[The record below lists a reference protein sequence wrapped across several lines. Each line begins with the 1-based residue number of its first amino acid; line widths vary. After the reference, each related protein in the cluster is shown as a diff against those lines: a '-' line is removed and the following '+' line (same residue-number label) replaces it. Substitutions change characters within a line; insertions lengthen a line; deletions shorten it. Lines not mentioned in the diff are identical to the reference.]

1 MSAPASPRRP
11 NILFVI
17 TDDHQADALGAAGHP
32 VVNTPVLDGLAERG
46 VRFPNATHAGS
57 MVAAICSPA
66 RACLLTGRDLLGSN
80 ADPGPTGGS
89 EDTVTLNP
97 DAKTLP
103 ELLGEAGYETFFTG
117 KWHNDRESFLRSFQG
132 ARRIF
137 HGGMCDH
144 DAVPLIADRAAFTR
158 GEAPEIGEGF
168 STELFCESM
177 VEYLDNRSSDSP
189 FFAWLSITSPHDPR
203 TPPADYLAQYPSAEM
218 PLPPS
223 FCPEPEFDNGEL
235 DIRDERLAPKPLQE
249 DTVREHVAGY
259 YGMITHQDVQI
270 GRVLSALDASGESD
284 NTIIVYVGDH
294 GLSVGNH
301 GLLGKQ
307 NLYEHS
313 TRVPL
318 IMSGPGVPV
327 GQTRDGLVYSLDVF
341 ATLLELAGVSAPAGG
356 VSRSLVPQFSEGQ
369 GGRSEVVSLYKGI
382 QRMVKESRWKLIE
395 YRPGD
400 ESRIEL
406 FDLEADPHE
415 LNNLAGDPRMSEI
428 ILRLRRKLHDWQTA
442 TGDRWM
448 TVDFSS
454 QPLPVAS

>member
-1 MSAPASPRRP
+1 MSDPASPHRP

-17 TDDHQADALGAAGHP
+17 TDDHQADALGTAGHA
-32 VVNTPVLDGLAERG
+32 VVKTPTLDQLAARG
-46 VRFPNATHAGS
+46 VRFPQATHAGS
-57 MVAAICSPA
+57 MLAAICSPA
-66 RACLLTGRDLLGSN
+66 RACLLTGRDLVGSN
-80 ADPGPTGGS
+80 CDPGPTSGP

-103 ELLGEAGYETFFTG
+103 ELLGESGYETFFTG
-117 KWHNDRESFLRSFQG
+117 KWHNDRESFLRSFQH

-144 DAVPLIADRAAFTR
+144 DAVPLIADRAAFLR
-158 GEAPEIGEGF
+158 GETPVIGEGF
-168 STELFCESM
+168 STELFCGAM
-177 VEYLDNRSSDSP
+177 VDYLQNRDSESP
-189 FFAWLSITSPHDPR
+189 FFAWLSLTSPHDPR
-203 TPPADYLAQYPSAEM
+203 TPPENYLAQYPPDEM
-218 PLPPS
+218 PLPPA
-223 FCPEPEFDNGEL
+223 FLPEPKFDNGEL

-249 DTVREHVAGY
+249 ETVREHVAGY
-259 YGMITHQDVQI
+259 YGMITHQDAQI
-270 GRVLSALDASGESD
+270 GRVLQALEDSGAAD
-284 NTIIVYVGDH
+284 HTIVVYVGDH

-318 IMSGPGVPV
+318 IMAGPGVPA
-327 GQTRDGLVYSLDVF
+327 GETRDGLVYSLDVF
-341 ATLLELAGVSAPAGG
+341 ATLLELAGLDAPTGG
-356 VSRSLVPQFSEGQ
+356 VSRSLVPQFSAGQ
-369 GGRSEVVSLYKGI
+369 GGRSEVVSLYKGF
-382 QRMVKESRWKLIE
+382 QRMIRESRWKLIE

-415 LNNLAGDPRMSEI
+415 LHNLAGDPGMRETI
-428 ILRLRRKLHDWQTA
+428 FRLRQKLSDWQSA
-442 TGDRWM
+442 SGDRWM
-448 TVDFSS
+448 PINLSS